1 MGLKM
6 SNSSNP
12 LAQYFRQPAIYLRL
26 PSQGSFYPK
35 DTLELT
41 PTGELPVYPMTA
53 LDEITYRTPDALF
66 NGQAVVNVIQSCVPN
81 IKNAWNMPAVDL
93 NAVLTAIR
101 IASYGSDL
109 GIQSQCPACSEEN
122 EYETDLRVLLDNI
135 KPNDFSSPLTFGDLT
150 VVFKPMSYEESNRSS
165 SMLFEQQKT
174 VQGIYNSDLEED
186 KKLEAM
192 NNTMSRMTEL
202 TMEALKHNIAVIQTP
217 IATVAETEFVDEFL
231 RNCDRE
237 TFNAIREH
245 IIKLRESSEIP
256 PMSIKCAACEHQYEQ
271 QLTLDQTSF
280 FVKAS

>member
-1 MGLKM
+1 M

-122 EYETDLRVLLDNI
+122 EYETDLRMLLDNI

-150 VVFKPMSYEESNRSS
+150 VVFKPMSYEESNKSS

-174 VQGIYNSDLEED
+174 VQSVYASEMEED

-192 NNTMSRMTEL
+192 NNTMFKMTEL

-217 IATVAETEFVDEFL
+217 TATVAETKFVDEFL